1 MILIHSVSLA
11 DKSGD
16 DNWVLLDHEIRQIGQ
31 GESWRDLEFDDLI
44 DGSGL
49 LLSRPFIETHTHGL
63 EGHAVEDG
71 IASMRAIRQSQKK
84 YGVARSILSL
94 VSSPHDRILELI
106 AEAKVLMKEDPG
118 FLGLHLEGPYIA
130 EARCGAHDKEALRKP
145 TDAELSELVR
155 AAEFETGGSAIASMT
170 IAAELFSNSQLSLL
184 TESGMVLC
192 LGHTEANY
200 EQAKYFFGQSRRVL
214 THTYNAMD
222 PIGHRDPGPIPAAIE
237 APNTFLELIADG
249 HHVKPSAANILP
261 KEKLILVSDSMAA
274 AAQSDG
280 TYMLGTLEVKV
291 ADGVATTA
299 SGSLAGS
306 TLTLDK
312 AVANYVSW
320 GNSLQESVRC
330 AVENPA
336 AAYGLKT
343 APILDGENAD
353 LLLIGPNG
361 HLVRTFDGRS

>member
-1 MILIHSVSLA
+1 MILIHSVSFA
-11 DKSGD
+11 GRSGD
-16 DNWVLLDHEIRQIGQ
+16 DNWVLFDREIREIGH
-31 GESWRDLEFDDLI
+31 GESWRDLEFDESL
-44 DGSGL
+44 DGSGH

-71 IASMRAIRQSQKK
+71 IASMRAIRESQRK
-84 YGVARSILSL
+84 YGIARSILSL
-94 VSSPHDRILELI
+94 VSLPQSRILELI
-106 AEAKVLMKEDPG
+106 AEAKVLMGEDPG

-145 TDAELSELVR
+145 TDAELNEIVK
-155 AAEFETGGSAIASMT
+155 AAQLETGGSVIASIT

-184 TESGMVLC
+184 TEAGIALC

-200 EQAKYFFGQSRRVL
+200 EQAKDFFGQSRRVL
-214 THTYNAMD
+214 THTYNAMQ

-261 KEKLILVSDSMAA
+261 QEKLILVSDSMAA

-280 TYMLGTLEVKV
+280 KYMLGTLEVTV

-312 AVANYVSW
+312 AVENYVLW
-320 GNSLQESVRC
+320 GNSLEQSVRC
-330 AVENPA
+330 AVANPA
-336 AAYGLKT
+336 AAYGLRV
-343 APILDGENAD
+343 APISAGETAD

-361 HLVRTFDGRS
+361 QLVRTFGF